1 MDNILKNKIY
11 SSTLGMKIKEKFPRL
26 PEWTYF
32 LALFMYLISQFAQGT
47 LAIGNPIP
55 KFLPYWVQM
64 FVALIIVLKV
74 ITFDEYYL
82 KDWFI
87 LLFLGIVLWQSG
99 MNAGELNLF
108 YYYIAIIGAKNI
120 DFKSTPSSKLSLVA
134 PPRS

>member
-11 SSTLGMKIKEKFPRL
+11 SSTLGMKIKEKVPRL

-32 LALFMYLISQFAQGT
+32 FALFMYLLSQFAQGT
-47 LAIGNPIP
+47 LTIKRLIP
-55 KFLPYWVQM
+55 MFLPYWIQM
-64 FVALIIVLKV
+64 FVALIIVLKI

-99 MNAGELNLF
+99 MNAGELN
-108 YYYIAIIGAKNI
+108 
-120 DFKSTPSSKLSLVA
+120 
-134 PPRS
+134 